1 MKLRLRRTFITNSLY
16 WLGLARWWIALH
28 IMPRKTRN
36 QIMYYFEFWR
46 ETKAVLRG
54 AVFDRIERGAKF
66 AVREDGKR
74 HG

>member
-1 MKLRLRRTFITNSLY
+1 MHSLY
-16 WLGLARWWIALH
+16 RLGLARWWIALH

-36 QIMYYFEFWR
+36 QTMYYFQFWR
-46 ETKAVLRG
+46 EAKAVLRG

-74 HG
+74 DG